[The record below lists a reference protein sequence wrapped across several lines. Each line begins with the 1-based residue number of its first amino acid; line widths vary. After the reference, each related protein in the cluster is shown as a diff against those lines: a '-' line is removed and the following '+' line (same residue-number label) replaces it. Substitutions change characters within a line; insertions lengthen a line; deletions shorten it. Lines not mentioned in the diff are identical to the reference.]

1 MTSPGSSTSSSTKTT
16 GTPASITSKFVIAL
30 ILMVGVGLGYGLGYG
45 SGGKLSQT
53 DAVEINK
60 MIRTYIADNPGF
72 VLEVLTNY
80 NQQQR
85 DAARQQAL
93 NLVKVNDGKT
103 IIGNP
108 DGDVTI
114 YEFSDYNCGYC
125 KRVFADLMDL
135 VREDGNIRLVIKEFP
150 ILAESSTQ
158 AAQISM
164 AAAELGRFE
173 EIHTALMQWTGRIDA
188 SAFSRIL
195 ADAGINPQEIQAEI
209 AKGEIN
215 AIIAQTRATAEAL
228 DIGGTPAFVIGDEI
242 APGAIS
248 RSEMAA
254 MVARARNN

>member
-1 MTSPGSSTSSSTKTT
+1 MTSPDASPRSANMPGLVSTLLL
-16 GTPASITSKFVIAL
+16 VVML
-30 ILMVGVGLGYGLGYG
+30 VVGAGLGYGLGG
-45 SGGKLSQT
+45 AASGP
-53 DAVEINK
+53 DEDEINQ
-60 MIRTYIADNPGF
+60 MIRTYIAENPGF
-72 VLEVLTNY
+72 VLDVLTQHNLK
-80 NQQQR
+80 QR
-85 DAARQQAL
+85 DAARQQAI

-173 EIHTALMQWTGRIDA
+173 EVHTALMQWPGRLDGA
-188 SAFSRIL
+188 AFSRIL
-195 ADAGINPQEIQAEI
+195 ADAGIDPGAIQAEI
-209 AKGEIN
+209 SKGEIN
-215 AIIAQTRATAEAL
+215 ARIAETRSVAEAL
-228 DIGGTPAFVIGDEI
+228 NIGGTPAFVIGNEI

-254 MVARARNN
+254 MVARARDN

>member
-1 MTSPGSSTSSSTKTT
+1 MTSRETSVTEKTSSTAAPWSWS
-16 GTPASITSKFVIAL
+16 SKFVIML
-30 ILMVGVGLGYGLGYG
+30 IMMIGIGLGYGLGYG
-45 SGGKLSQT
+45 SSKSST
-53 DAVEINK
+53 DADEING
-60 MIRTYIADNPGF
+60 MIRSYIADNPGF
-72 VLEVLTNY
+72 VLEVLTKY

-85 DAARQQAL
+85 DEARQQAL

-150 ILAESSTQ
+150 ILAETSMQ

-173 EIHTALMQWTGRIDA
+173 EVHTALMQWPGRMDA

-195 ADAGINPQEIQAEI
+195 EDAGINPEEIQAEI
-209 AKGEIN
+209 EKGQIN
-215 AIIAQTRATAEAL
+215 AMIAQTQAAADAL
-228 DIGGTPAFVIGDEI
+228 DIGGTPAFVIGNEI

-248 RSEMAA
+248 RSELAA